1 MNVMTV
7 KEAAEK
13 WGVTS
18 RYVQQLI
25 RDGRIGGVIKL
36 GTTQVIPL
44 DTRKPP
50 RKKHER
56 RKPKE

>member
-1 MNVMTV
+1 MMTT

-13 WGVTS
+13 WGVTH

-25 RDGRIGGVIKL
+25 RNGRIEGVVKF
-36 GTTQVIPL
+36 GSTQVMPA
-44 DTRKPP
+44 DAQKPP

-56 RKPKE
+56 RKPKK